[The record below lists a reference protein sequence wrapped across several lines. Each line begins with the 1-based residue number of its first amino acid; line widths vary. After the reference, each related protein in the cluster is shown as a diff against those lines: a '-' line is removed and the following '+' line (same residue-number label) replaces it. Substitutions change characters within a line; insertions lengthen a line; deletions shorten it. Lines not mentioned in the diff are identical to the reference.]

1 MQPASC
7 RFTYYAYSD
16 ISYTVDGL
24 PEGLTFEGG
33 VITGTPAAA
42 GEYTVTVTAEA
53 EGYAPAS
60 VAYPLTVE

>member
-1 MQPASC
+1 M
-7 RFTYYAYSD
+7 
-16 ISYTVDGL
+16 DGL

-33 VITGTPAAA
+33 VITGTPATA

>member
-1 MQPASC
+1 M
-7 RFTYYAYSD
+7 
-16 ISYTVDGL
+16 

-42 GEYTVTVTAEA
+42 GTYTITVTAQA

-60 VAYPLTVE
+60 VEFPLVVE